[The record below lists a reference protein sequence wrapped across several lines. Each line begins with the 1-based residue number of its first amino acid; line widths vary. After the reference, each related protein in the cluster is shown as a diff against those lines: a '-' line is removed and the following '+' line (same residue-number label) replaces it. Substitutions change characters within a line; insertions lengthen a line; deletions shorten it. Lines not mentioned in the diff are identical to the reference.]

1 MVNKLLTSKRGGL
14 LHQVIIHLVL
24 VGLIFA
30 LFLFATAGKINA
42 RGVKQQVL
50 EKQMALLIDAAVP
63 GMSFEI
69 EKNNV
74 NGIVQKVEIEDG
86 KVFIMVEG
94 LGSFKGYPYFSRYS
108 VGVREEENKFVVSVQ

>member
-1 MVNKLLTSKRGGL
+1 MKNKHGGL

-50 EKQMALLIDAAVP
+50 EKQMALLIDSAVP

-69 EKNNV
+69 AKNNV
-74 NGIVQKVEIEDG
+74 NGIVQKVEVKEG
-86 KVFIMVEG
+86 KIFIMVGG

-108 VGVREEENKFVVSVQ
+108 VSVREEESKFVVSVR